1 MDRSCQSES
10 ELSEWI
16 GAVGVDRSC
25 LSVIKTDSWFSD
37 SSDYSDSSD
46 VSDPLDSSDSSDVS
60 DPLDSSDSSD
70 VSDPLRQLR
79 NTDYVKQNADYVKST
94 KRVLAI
100 LCLPL
105 HRIPL

>member
-60 DPLDSSDSSD
+60 DPL
-70 VSDPLRQLR
+70 RQLR
-79 NTDYVKQNADYVKST
+79 NTDYVKQNTDYVKST